1 MHKAYFAVRKISCAD
16 SCSYIDDELT
26 YFCQLIINHTYTYT
40 SFDFHYVFLNYP
52 KTGGGKILGR
62 CQSWFGVYFKSGQGL
77 LDSLRICAMRVSES
91 II

>member
-1 MHKAYFAVRKISCAD
+1 MHKAYFAARKISCAD
-16 SCSYIDDELT
+16 SCSYRHI
-26 YFCQLIINHTYTYT
+26 FVNSYTYT
-40 SFDFHYVFLNYP
+40 SFDFHHVFLNYP
-52 KTGGGKILGR
+52 KTGGGKILDR